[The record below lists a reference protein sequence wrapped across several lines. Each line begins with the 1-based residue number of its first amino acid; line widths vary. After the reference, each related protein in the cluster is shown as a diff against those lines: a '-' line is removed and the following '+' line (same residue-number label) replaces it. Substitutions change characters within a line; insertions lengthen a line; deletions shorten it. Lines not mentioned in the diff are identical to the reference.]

1 MTTMP
6 SLSLEEWRKQMGL
19 HPYFFWGMADNSVLR
34 VTQQSDPVLKKYAYQ
49 DGDDA
54 GREDIVEAIR
64 SAEQKLRAYLNYR
77 PGPQYTEATV
87 PWSELGD
94 TRLTRTGPWD
104 AEGNWLSVTLPEGM
118 IQAAGVEAFTLLGTP
133 ALTYSDP
140 DEDGINE
147 LATCTVATTIT
158 DTTQIAAYFQAS
170 DRLNGDAAGEE
181 YRIRPISVSIAAGTA
196 TIRIPSWLLVR
207 PIQYEGFDIQSTDL
221 NPATAGVLATN
232 IDIYQRTTNTNGTTA
247 ATSQAVIIWETRPC
261 HGWWCCCSGCAAPSF
276 SGSPFDPAA
285 IAQSVARV
293 GIRDARLG
301 IVTPAP
307 ASYDATTGVWSAFPA
322 SICQS
327 PDRVLVRYLAGIAS
341 PDGQQLNREWQ
352 IAVARLATAE
362 LTRPVCAKY
371 AANRAITHWQFDR
384 ARATG
389 ADDESY
395 QIGSGDLDNP
405 FGTRMGQIDAW
416 KRVKRL
422 ELTRGIYG
430 G

>member
-1 MTTMP
+1 MTLSMP
-6 SLSLEEWRKQMGL
+6 SLSLEEWRRQMGL
-19 HPYFFWGMADNSVLR
+19 HPYFFWGMADSSVLR

-49 DGDDA
+49 DGDDV
-54 GREDIVEAIR
+54 GRDDILEAIV
-64 SAEQKLRAYLNYR
+64 SAEQKLRAYLNFR

-87 PWSELGD
+87 LWPALGD
-94 TRLTRTGPWD
+94 TRLTRIIPSG
-104 AEGNWLSVTLPEGM
+104 AGGGWLGVFLPEGE
-118 IQAAGVEAFTLLGTP
+118 IRAVGIEGLTFISTP
-133 ALTYSDP
+133 VLTYSDP
-140 DEDGINE
+140 DGDGINE

-158 DTTQIAAYFQAS
+158 DTAQIAAYFQAS

-181 YRIRPISVSIAAGTA
+181 YRIRPVTVSISGGVA

-207 PIQYEGFDIQSTDL
+207 PIQYEGFDLQSTDL
-221 NPATAGVLATN
+221 NPATAGVLASS

-247 ATSQAVIIWETRPC
+247 ATSQAVIIWETSPS
-261 HGWWCCCSGCAAPSF
+261 HGWWCCCANCGPNYN
-276 SGSPFDPAA
+276 GSPFDPAA

-293 GIRDARLG
+293 GIYDARLG

-307 ASYDATTGVWSAFPA
+307 ASYDATTGIWSAFPA
-322 SICQS
+322 SICQE
-327 PDRVLVRYLAGIAS
+327 PDRVLVRYLAGVAS
-341 PDGQQLNREWQ
+341 PDGQQLAREWQ

-362 LTRPVCAKY
+362 LTRPICAKY

-395 QIGSGDLDNP
+395 QIGPGDLDNP